1 MMDEYLEANRKLWDE
16 LTPIHAR
23 SEFYDLRGFK
33 SGKCALS
40 SIELEEVGDV
50 SGKSLL
56 HLQCHFGMGTLSWA
70 RLGARAVGVDFSNEA
85 INLARSLSDE
95 TGIGARFVLSDIYE
109 LPGALAEEFDI
120 VFTSAGVLCWLPDLK
135 RWADVIS
142 HFLKPGGF
150 FYIFEGHPFSSVF
163 NDAANVTEL
172 EVTESY
178 FSGPE
183 PKYWEPDSDYADP
196 NAEVTHGS
204 YEWTH
209 SLGSIVG
216 ALAEAGLRIEFLHE
230 FPVLFDRACPLME
243 QDRDGWWRLK
253 GDKVPLTFSI
263 RASKPRQT
271 GCPSYQICSPQHEIP
286 TRKQILNTE
295 TRNGESEREA
305 S

>member
-1 MMDEYLEANRKLWDE
+1 MTDEYLEANRELWDE

-23 SEFYDLRGFK
+23 SEFYDLEGFK
-33 SGKCALS
+33 SGTCALS
-40 SIELEEVGDV
+40 SIELGEVGDV

-85 INLARSLSDE
+85 INLARSLSHE
-95 TGIGARFVLSDIYE
+95 TGIKARFVLSNIYE
-109 LPGALAEEFDI
+109 LPSVLAEEFDI

-135 RWADVIS
+135 HWANVIN

-163 NDAANVTEL
+163 NNAADVTEL

-183 PKYWEPDSDYADP
+183 PRYWEPDGDYADP

-204 YEWTH
+204 YEWAH

-216 ALAEAGLRIEFLHE
+216 ALAGAGLRIEFLHE

-243 QDRDGWWRLK
+243 RDKHGWWRLR

-263 RASKPRQT
+263 RASKPWQT
-271 GCPSYQICSPQHEIP
+271 GCPSYQIRSADSEVA
-286 TRKQILNTE
+286 TRKQRLNTE
-295 TRNGESEREA
+295 SKNGESEREA
-305 S
+305 P